1 MALSEQFAFFINSGY
16 FTDDYSWTEM
26 DFLCTSSL
34 SGQKFRIQRL
44 KPSGYRIYLKVQ
56 GDSGER
62 WQMRAEVTD
71 RESVLGF
78 VTTCEDDWLK
88 QKAKEEKK
96 KVLPK

>member
-1 MALSEQFAFFINSGY
+1 MSLSEQFAFFINSGY
-16 FTDDYSWTEM
+16 FTDDYSWTET

-34 SGQKFRIQRL
+34 SDQKFRIQRL
-44 KPSGYRIYLKVQ
+44 KPSGYAVYLKVR
-56 GDSGER
+56 GESGER
-62 WQMRAEVTD
+62 WQMQVEVTD

-78 VTTCEDDWLK
+78 ITTCEDDWLK